1 MQNNFIY
8 SSNNKRYHTYD
19 YYLHAKYNHKVA
31 KIALDAGFSCPHLS
45 NSGMGCIFC
54 DSKYHNAE
62 NKIKS
67 REEIIAQFNEKKAL
81 IAEKWQDAQKYI
93 AYFQTGTNT
102 FASRETLEK
111 VYESVL
117 NINGLVGIDIAT
129 RPDCITEEIAEYL
142 ACLNKKTDVTVELG
156 LQTSHDKTAEIIN
169 RGYNLDCFERAYKIL
184 SRYKIPVTVHIIIS
198 LPGEST
204 EMMLATAKYIASLK
218 PLPVGIKIHMLNIIE
233 GTALSELYKS
243 GDSGVKVLSEA
254 EYVDTVISML
264 EILPPQ
270 IVIMRITGDPE
281 SDKLIAPDWT
291 LKKFIVINDID
302 KKMRQLGT
310 CQGKLW
316 GINNNNYSNGEKKMN
331 ESSKNR
337 ESLTNILSVAKR
349 LLDIT
354 IKDNGVYADFTMGNG
369 NDTLYIKKS
378 CPSAKIY
385 AFDIQ
390 SEAVEITRNK
400 LEAENCL
407 DDNIHLILDSHA
419 NFKNYISENIDGA
432 VFNLG
437 FLPGGDRNITTKTE
451 STLKCLTEVLEC
463 LNVRGIVVVVVYPG
477 HQEGANEGEE
487 IFKFAEKLDSKYFDC
502 LHHRLINIATAP
514 YIIAF
519 QKKI

>member
-45 NSGMGCIFC
+45 NSGIGCIFC
-54 DSKYHNAE
+54 DSKYHNTE

-67 REEIIAQFNEKKAL
+67 REEIITQFNEKKAL
-81 IAEKWQDAQKYI
+81 IAEKWQDTKYI

-102 FASRETLEK
+102 FASCEK
-111 VYESVL
+111 LKEVYESVL
-117 NINGLVGIDIAT
+117 DIDGLVGIDIAT

-156 LQTSHDKTAEIIN
+156 LQTSHDNTAKIIN

-184 SRYKIPVTVHIIIS
+184 SKYKIPVTVHIIIS
-198 LPGEST
+198 LPGESP

-218 PLPVGIKIHMLNIIE
+218 PLPLGIKIHMLNIIE
-233 GTALSELYKS
+233 GTALGELYKS
-243 GDSGVKVLSEA
+243 GDSGVKVLSKE
-254 EYVDTVISML
+254 EYVDTVISIL

-310 CQGKLW
+310 YQGR
-316 GINNNNYSNGEKKMN
+316 NNYSNGDGEKKMN
-331 ESSKNR
+331 ESSKNK

-349 LLDIT
+349 LLDIC

-378 CPSAKIY
+378 CPSAKVY

-400 LEAENCL
+400 LETENCL

-451 STLKCLTEVLEC
+451 STLKCLREVLEC

-477 HQEGANEGEE
+477 HQEGANEGEA
-487 IFKFAEKLDSKYFDC
+487 IFKFAENLDAGEFDS
-502 LHHRLINIATAP
+502 LHHRLINIETAP

-519 QKKI
+519 QKKK